1 MLQEPLVWIAAFL
14 ILVDVGA
21 VWLLYKGAPFIPT
34 KREGVEKILELID
47 KRPNLKIA
55 DIGSGDG
62 RILIALAKQ
71 GIEAHGFEI
80 NPVLVWWSRR
90 KSKQLHLDHL
100 AKTHWKDLWKADLS
114 DFDVIIVFGVIYIMG
129 RLEEK
134 LQRELKPGSQVI
146 SLGFQ
151 FPNWMLKEK
160 RNGLYIYSK

>member
-1 MLQEPLVWIAAFL
+1 MNEPLVWIAILLVL
-14 ILVDVGA
+14 IDIFA

-34 KREGVEKILELID
+34 KQEGIEKILSHID
-47 KRPNLKIA
+47 KRPGLRVA

-80 NPVLVWWSRR
+80 NPLLVWWSHR
-90 KSKQLHLDHL
+90 KIKQNHVEHL
-100 AKTHWKDLWKADLS
+100 AKTHWQDLWKADLS
-114 DFDVIIVFGVIYIMG
+114 GYDVIIVFGVIYIMG

-134 LQRELKPGSQVI
+134 LQRELKPGAKII

-151 FPNWMLKEK
+151 FPTWPLKEK
-160 RNGLYIYSK
+160 HSGFYIYTK